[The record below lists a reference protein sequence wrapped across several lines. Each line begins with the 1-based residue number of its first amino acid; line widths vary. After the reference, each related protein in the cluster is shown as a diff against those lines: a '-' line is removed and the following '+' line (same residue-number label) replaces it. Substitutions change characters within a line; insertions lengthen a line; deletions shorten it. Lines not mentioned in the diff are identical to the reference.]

1 MPGDIVDIGAVV
13 NDIARHF
20 GGLDIVINNAGISV
34 ATPIDGDGY
43 DAAWDRSLTV
53 LLTAHQR
60 IIRAAL
66 PYLRKSA
73 CARIVNFASTEQLGA
88 TALHSPYPPATQAVA
103 VLTR

>member
-34 ATPIDGDGY
+34 ATSIDGDGY
-43 DAAWDRSLTV
+43 ETAWDKSLAV

-60 IIRAAL
+60 MIRGAL
-66 PYLRKSA
+66 PYLRKSK
-73 CARIVNFASTEQLGA
+73 CPRIVNIASTEALGA
-88 TALHSPYPPATQAVA
+88 TALPSPYSAPEAGV
-103 VLTR
+103 VG